1 MTEPRKHQSPARTTL
16 TVCWALAIGW
26 VVFAGAGGAAGL
38 AILVLLGYLCFA
50 GAVVTLIVGLV
61 LRSGEKR
68 QAAQ

>member
-1 MTEPRKHQSPARTTL
+1 MTETQKHQSPARTTL

-26 VVFAGAGGAAGL
+26 VVLAFIGGAAGIG
-38 AILVLLGYLCFA
+38 ILVLLGYLCFA

-61 LRSGEKR
+61 LRAGEKR